1 MVRKTVTLVFC
12 DVADSTPLGE
22 QLDPEALRGVWSR
35 YHETARAVLER
46 HGGTIEKFVG
56 DAVLGVFGIP
66 VVHED
71 DALRAVRAAVEL
83 RGELAGLNDELE
95 REYGIRIGVRT
106 GVHTGEVFA
115 GDPAQGDPFATGDAV
130 VVAQRLEATA
140 TPGEILVGDATIRL
154 VRDAVTAEPV
164 PALELK
170 GKSEPV
176 DAWLLLDVEPDAAG
190 VARRMDSPLVGREA
204 ELDALLAEL
213 ERVVSD
219 RACRIVTIVGE
230 PGVGKSRLAAEL
242 IATAGEDAL
251 VLEGRCL
258 PYGNG
263 ITYWPLVE
271 VVRDLDLDAVLGGEP
286 DGETARG
293 RILEA
298 VGRAEPRSRSDELYW
313 AIRRLLETL
322 ARERP
327 LVLVLDDIQWAE
339 PAFLDLVEYLAGW
352 SRDAPILVCCMAR
365 PDLAELRPAWGG
377 SDDPAGAAAAGARAH
392 AAREPCR
399 AARPGRRR
407 RDRPRDRR
415 QPALPRG
422 DAADARRGRR
432 PRRARRPARAARRRR
447 RRSAC
452 RRPSRPCS
460 RPASTGSARTSSP
473 CCSARP

>member
-1 MVRKTVTLVFC
+1 M
-12 DVADSTPLGE
+12 
-22 QLDPEALRGVWSR
+22 
-35 YHETARAVLER
+35 
-46 HGGTIEKFVG
+46 
-56 DAVLGVFGIP
+56 
-66 VVHED
+66 
-71 DALRAVRAAVEL
+71 
-83 RGELAGLNDELE
+83 
-95 REYGIRIGVRT
+95 
-106 GVHTGEVFA
+106 
-115 GDPAQGDPFATGDAV
+115 
-130 VVAQRLEATA
+130 
-140 TPGEILVGDATIRL
+140 
-154 VRDAVTAEPV
+154 

-176 DAWLLLDVEPDAAG
+176 DAWRLLDVEPDAAG
-190 VARRMDSPLVGREA
+190 VARRMDSPLVGRVA

-271 VVRDLDLDAVLGGEP
+271 IVRDLDLGQVLGGEP
-286 DGETARG
+286 DGEIAHE

-365 PDLAELRPAWGG
+365 PDLAELRPAW
-377 SDDPAGAAAAGARAH
+377 AGPTIQLAPLR
-392 AAREPCR
+392 AREAQSCSRHLAGPL
-399 AARPGRRR
+399 
-407 RDRPRDRR
+407 D
-415 QPALPRG
+415 Q
-422 DAADARRGRR
+422 DAAEAVGRATGGNPLFLEEMLR
-432 PRRARRPARAARRRR
+432 MLVEDGLLVERDGRL
-447 RRSAC
+447 
-452 RRPSRPCS
+452 SR
-460 RPASTGSARTSSP
+460 
-473 CCSARP
+473 